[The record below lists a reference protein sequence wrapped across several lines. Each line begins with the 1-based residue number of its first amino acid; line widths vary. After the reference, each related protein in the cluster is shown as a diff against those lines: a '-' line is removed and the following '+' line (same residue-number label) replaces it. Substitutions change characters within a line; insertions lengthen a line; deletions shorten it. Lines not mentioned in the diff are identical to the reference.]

1 MGHPGLTNLF
11 VSVNFCIMTNL
22 INQTESFIL
31 NDNLIDRQTAVLLA
45 KQPGQENLW
54 DAADR
59 IRQHFHGS
67 RFALCS
73 IINAKSGSCSEDC
86 RFCAQ
91 SAHYHGD
98 VEKYDIVN
106 MDRALEIAV
115 DNDQHNVH
123 RISLVTS
130 GRSVS
135 DSTLDQLE
143 QIYDNISQSTMMKL
157 CGSMG
162 LLTKE
167 KAARLKE
174 IGVVRYHCN
183 LEASH
188 NFFPTV
194 CTTHTWEEKV
204 ETLKLAREAGMS
216 VCSGGII
223 GMGETMEDRI
233 DLALELRELEVNSIP
248 INILTPI
255 PGTPL
260 SELEPLSIEEILT
273 TIAIFRFIYPQAVIR
288 IAGGRQQMGEDQY
301 RCFMAGANGAMVGN
315 YLTTTGGSI
324 EEDLRN
330 FTVMGFS
337 FA

>member
-1 MGHPGLTNLF
+1 MTSLTE
-11 VSVNFCIMTNL
+11 
-22 INQTESFIL
+22 QTESLIL
-31 NDNLIDRQTAVLLA
+31 GGNLIDRETAELLA
-45 KQPGQENLW
+45 GETDLEEIW

-73 IINAKSGSCSEDC
+73 IINAKSGRCSEDC

-91 SAHYHGD
+91 SAHHQSNIDEYD
-98 VEKYDIVN
+98 VIDL
-106 MDRALEIAV
+106 DRALEIAA
-115 DNDQHNVH
+115 DNDSHNVH

-130 GRSVS
+130 GRSVT
-135 DSTLDQLE
+135 DSTLE
-143 QIYDNISQSTMMKL
+143 QMEKLYNSISQSTMMKL

-162 LLTKE
+162 LLSRE
-167 KAARLKE
+167 KVERLKDM
-174 IGVVRYHCN
+174 GVVRYHCN
-183 LEASH
+183 LEASR

-204 ETLKLAREAGMS
+204 ETLQLARDAGMS
-216 VCSGGII
+216 ICSGGII
-223 GMGETMEDRI
+223 GMGETMQDRI
-233 DLALELRELEVNSIP
+233 DLAFELRELEVDSIP

-260 SELEPLSIEEILT
+260 ADLEPLTLEEVLT
-273 TIAIFRFIYPQAVIR
+273 TIALFRFINPQAVIR
-288 IAGGRQQMGEDQY
+288 IAGGRQQLGKDQY

-330 FTVMGFS
+330 FTMMGFS

>member
-1 MGHPGLTNLF
+1 
-11 VSVNFCIMTNL
+11 MTSF
-22 INQTESFIL
+22 IKQTESL
-31 NDNLIDRQTAVLLA
+31 VLGGNLIERIEAVSLA
-45 KQPGQENLW
+45 GQPDQGTLW
-54 DAADR
+54 DSADR

-73 IINAKSGSCSEDC
+73 IINAKSGRCSEDC

-91 SAHYHGD
+91 SARHQA
-98 VEKYDIVN
+98 DI
-106 MDRALEIAV
+106 DDYEIIDHEQALEIAV
-115 DNDQHNVH
+115 DNDNHDVH

-130 GRSVS
+130 GRSMT
-135 DSTLDQLE
+135 DSTLQRLE
-143 QIYDNISQSTMMKL
+143 EIYNRISDSTMMKL

-162 LLTKE
+162 LLTRE
-167 KAARLKE
+167 NAERLVK

-183 LEASH
+183 LEASR

-216 VCSGGII
+216 ICSGGII

-233 DLALELRELEVNSIP
+233 DLALELRELDVSSIP
-248 INILTPI
+248 INILNSI

-260 SELEPLSIEEILT
+260 ADQEPLPIEEVLT
-273 TIAIFRFIYPQAVIR
+273 TIALFRFINPQAVIR
-288 IAGGRQQMGEDQY
+288 IAGGRQQLGRDQY
-301 RCFMAGANGAMVGN
+301 RCFTAGANGAMVGN
-315 YLTTTGGSI
+315 YLTTAGSSI
-324 EEDLRN
+324 DEDLRN
-330 FTVMGFS
+330 FTMMGFS

>member
-1 MGHPGLTNLF
+1 
-11 VSVNFCIMTNL
+11 MTTF
-22 INQTESFIL
+22 IKQTESL
-31 NDNLIDRQTAVLLA
+31 VLGDNLIDRQTAVRLA
-45 KQPGQENLW
+45 DQANQEKLW

-73 IINAKSGSCSEDC
+73 IINAKSGRCSENC

-91 SAHYHGD
+91 SAYHQSGID
-98 VEKYDIVN
+98 EYDIIEL
-106 MDRALEIAV
+106 DKALEIAE
-115 DNDQHNVH
+115 DNDHHEVH

-130 GRSVS
+130 GRSAS
-135 DSTLDQLE
+135 DSSLDQLE
-143 QIYDNISQSTMMKL
+143 KLYDSISQTTMMKL

-167 KAARLKE
+167 KAARLIE
-174 IGVVRYHCN
+174 MGVVRYHCN
-183 LEASH
+183 LEASR

-204 ETLKLAREAGMS
+204 ETLRLAREAGMS
-216 VCSGGII
+216 ICSGGII

-248 INILTPI
+248 LNILTPI

-260 SELEPLSIEEILT
+260 ADLEPLSLEEVLT
-273 TIAIFRFIYPQAVIR
+273 TIALFRFISPQAVIR
-288 IAGGRQQMGEDQY
+288 IAGGRQQLGEDQY

-315 YLTTTGGSI
+315 YLTTSGGSI

-330 FTVMGFS
+330 FTVLGFS

>member
-1 MGHPGLTNLF
+1 MKTF
-11 VSVNFCIMTNL
+11 
-22 INQTESFIL
+22 INQTESL
-31 NDNLIDRQTAVLLA
+31 VLDDNVIDRQTAVLLA
-45 KQPGQENLW
+45 DQPDQENLW

-73 IINAKSGSCSEDC
+73 IINAKSGRCSEDC

-91 SAHYHGD
+91 SSHHQSGID
-98 VEKYDIVN
+98 EYDIID
-106 MDRALEIAV
+106 MDKAIEIAV
-115 DNDQHNVH
+115 DNDQHDVH

-130 GRSVS
+130 GRSAS
-135 DSTLDQLE
+135 DSTLNQLE
-143 QIYDNISQSTMMKL
+143 QVYTNIAKSTMMKL

-167 KAARLKE
+167 KAARLKK

-188 NFFPTV
+188 DFFPTV
-194 CTTHTWEEKV
+194 CTTHTWEEKI

-260 SELEPLSIEEILT
+260 AEVTPLSIEEILT
-273 TIAIFRFIYPQAVIR
+273 TIALFRFIVPQAVIR
-288 IAGGRQQMGEDQY
+288 IAGGRQQLGEDQY

-315 YLTTTGGSI
+315 YLTTEGGSI